1 MSAIYTLDAEVRT
14 DSGKGASRRLRHA
27 NKVPAIIYGE
37 GKDPIAV
44 AIEHKHVMKAQEN
57 EGFYSHLLTVNVG
70 GEAVECILKDMQR
83 HPFKPTVM
91 HMDFLRVDASHKL
104 HTTAP
109 LHFINEENNAAIK
122 AGGVLT
128 RLANDIDII
137 CLPKDLPAFIEV
149 NVADLEVGQ
158 SVHISDVVLPEGV
171 ASAELAKGEAHD
183 QALVNI
189 SVPRG
194 ASADDEDAEA
204 GEGEAA
210 AAE

>member
-44 AIEHKHVMKAQEN
+44 SIEHKHVMKAQEN

-91 HMDFLRVDASHKL
+91 HMDFMRVDASHKL

-109 LHFINEENNAAIK
+109 LHFINETTNEAIK

-128 RLANDIDII
+128 HLANDINII

-149 NVADLEVGQ
+149 DVANLEVGN
-158 SVHISDVVLPEGV
+158 SLHISDVKLPEGV
-171 ASAELAKGEAHD
+171 VSAELAKGESHD

-194 ASADDEDAEA
+194 VVADEDADATTEVA
-204 GEGEAA
+204 P